1 MEFSVKIKSPILAEV
16 HVKANLDDL
25 EKAKEKAYQNFS
37 KKIKVP
43 GFRIGMAPLELI
55 KKQLNEDVVFEEA
68 VKILG
73 AEAIDRIINE
83 ANPKPLHIPKLKVE
97 KAEKGKSIE
106 FSSEYEYFPNIQ
118 LKKYKKLDVRVPEV
132 IYDSTIVDDI
142 VLEYR
147 KQRPVYLPKE
157 MEDPAKNIVEENNA
171 VLLDL
176 NIIKNKKD
184 IYHKP
189 EYVFYINDSSDK
201 LIPQLKE
208 NLLNKKVGDEIEYST
223 KFPENK
229 FFKKASNK
237 EVIVKA
243 KILEIRYPTEPEVN
257 DEFAHYMGFE
267 SLDAMKDFITKKLKS
282 QIDNYE
288 ENTIF
293 EGIIKEIINK
303 NHFEIPEY
311 LLDRYFD
318 EILKKI
324 EYDYKQLDPRITVD
338 LGFLAFITNR
348 KEEDVEKEIRE
359 TALYRARQ
367 DLIIKWIVENENLN
381 ASDEEID
388 KKILEM
394 FQSDKINQEEKQK
407 YLKNVELREK
417 IENMIVNQ
425 KLVNFFI
432 RNNDIKKDEKI
443 SVKKLYKE
451 GVIKI

>member
-1 MEFSVKIKSPILAEV
+1 M
-16 HVKANLDDL
+16 
-25 EKAKEKAYQNFS
+25 
-37 KKIKVP
+37 
-43 GFRIGMAPLELI
+43 
-55 KKQLNEDVVFEEA
+55 
-68 VKILG
+68 
-73 AEAIDRIINE
+73 
-83 ANPKPLHIPKLKVE
+83 E